1 MKEVEYEILHN
12 QPLTADVFNLTL
24 RGDTSDITAP
34 GQFLN
39 LKIPGLY
46 LRRPISVCDWD
57 EGRAALICRA
67 VGAGTAKLQA
77 MKAGEKISALSG
89 LGNGYD
95 MARSGDRPLLIG
107 GGAGVPPLYGLCAR
121 LVEQGKKPTVILG
134 FNTASEKFLQAEFE
148 DLGVR
153 TIVTTADGSFGV
165 KGFVTDAMKELD
177 FTFFYACGPTP
188 MFRAILRATEKPGQL
203 SLEARMGCGFGA
215 CMGCSIETADGPK
228 RICRDGPVFDR
239 EVLKW

>member
-1 MKEVEYEILHN
+1 
-12 QPLTADVFNLTL
+12 
-24 RGDTSDITAP
+24 
-34 GQFLN
+34 
-39 LKIPGLY
+39 
-46 LRRPISVCDWD
+46 
-57 EGRAALICRA
+57 
-67 VGAGTAKLQA
+67 
-77 MKAGEKISALSG
+77 
-89 LGNGYD
+89 
-95 MARSGDRPLLIG
+95 
-107 GGAGVPPLYGLCAR
+107 
-121 LVEQGKKPTVILG
+121 VILG